1 MLRLSPPA
9 LLELEK
15 NDHWTLPLLVLDIE
29 SFQIFAATHNLNIQ
43 NSTIKVYL
51 LRLSLYLSAYSR
63 TFSTPFYRR
72 YRHSSAQSSQLWLR
86 HSRLHNQAQEYH
98 ADHHDKVQRQY
109 LRLEV
114 MIYRQ

>member
-51 LRLSLYLSAYSR
+51 LRLSLYLRKKLILIHSA
-63 TFSTPFYRR
+63 
-72 YRHSSAQSSQLWLR
+72 SQISEL
-86 HSRLHNQAQEYH
+86 
-98 ADHHDKVQRQY
+98 
-109 LRLEV
+109 
-114 MIYRQ
+114 